1 MSGHFAS
8 PLPPGWPKMSVAEAH
23 AALTAPGSP
32 FWITTATIRGQ
43 PMRWWRNA
51 PPSLRDVFLGGRAFG
66 DRTFIVLDEERVSY
80 EGFARATLAL
90 AKRLE
95 QEGVTKGDRVAIVMR
110 NLPEWPV
117 SFFACV
123 LTGAI
128 ATPLNAWWTGEELAY
143 GLKDSGTTVAL
154 IDMERFDRVAPLL
167 RTLPDLRRVFVTRA
181 PSPPNSPQI
190 NRFEDVV
197 GAPNTWMDLPEGE
210 MPDVALATDDDLSI
224 FYTSGT
230 TGHPKG
236 AIQSHRGAIC
246 TIVAAQISAAR
257 PYLRRGEPLPTP
269 DPAIQRSVLLSVPF
283 FHTTGCHAVLI
294 PSLTIGAK
302 IVLQRRF
309 EPKAA
314 MALIERERITSAG
327 GVPTIAW
334 QILEHPDR
342 PNYDL
347 SSLESISYGGAPA
360 ASELMRRLKEV
371 FPQASAGLGWGMTE
385 TTSIFTQNGAE
396 DYVAHPES
404 SGPAIPVCD
413 MKIVDA
419 AGAELPVGEVG
430 ELLVRG
436 PNVVRG
442 YWRKPEANAQTFVD
456 GWLKTGDLARV
467 DEEGFL
473 YVVDRKKDMLI
484 RGGENIYC
492 IEVEDALYQH
502 PAIMDAAVVGLA
514 HRTLGEEPAAVV
526 TLKPG
531 EDATEADIRA
541 FVAEKIAAFK
551 VPVRVAIT
559 HEPLPRNANGKILK
573 QQLRGYLETQ

>member
-1 MSGHFAS
+1 
-8 PLPPGWPKMSVAEAH
+8 MSVAAAH
-23 AALTAPGSP
+23 AALTAPGAP
-32 FWITTATIRGQ
+32 FEMAEATIRGQ
-43 PMRWWRNA
+43 RLRVWKNA
-51 PPSLRDVFLGGRAFG
+51 PPTLRDIFLAGRAHG
-66 DRTFIVLDEERVSY
+66 ERTYIVLEDERVSF

-90 AKRLE
+90 AKRLGDD
-95 QEGVTKGDRVAIVMR
+95 GVRKGDRVAIVMR

-117 SFFACV
+117 AFFACV

-128 ATPLNAWWTGEELAY
+128 ATPLNAWWTGDELVY
-143 GLKDSGTTVAL
+143 GLKDSGAKIAL
-154 IDMERFDRVAPLL
+154 FDIERFGRIAPHLES
-167 RTLPDLRRVFVTRA
+167 LPDLQRVYITRA
-181 PSPPNSPQI
+181 TEMPAGVKLA
-190 NRFEDVV
+190 RFEDVV
-197 GAPNTWMDLPEGE
+197 GASGTWMSLPEGIVPE
-210 MPDVALATDDDLSI
+210 VPLDTDDDVSI

-236 AIQSHRGAIC
+236 AIQSHRGSVC
-246 TIVAAQISAAR
+246 TILAAQISGAR
-257 PYLRRGEPLPTP
+257 PFLRRGETLPVP
-269 DPAIQRSVLLSVPF
+269 DPAVQRSVLLSVPF
-283 FHTTGCHAVLI
+283 FHTTGCHAVMCPALA
-294 PSLTIGAK
+294 TGAK

-309 EPKAA
+309 EAKAA
-314 MALIERERITSAG
+314 MALIQSEKITSAG

-342 PNYDL
+342 HEFDL

-360 ASELMRRLKEV
+360 ASELMRKLRQN
-371 FPQASAGLGWGMTE
+371 FPAASSGLGWGMTE

-396 DYVAHPES
+396 DYVARPES

-413 MKIVDA
+413 MKIVGPSGED
-419 AGAELPVGEVG
+419 LPLGEVG

-442 YWRKPEANAQTFVD
+442 YWQKPEANAQTFVD
-456 GWLKTGDLARV
+456 GWLKTGDLARL
-467 DEEGFL
+467 DDEGFL
-473 YVVDRKKDMLI
+473 FVVDRKKDMLI

-502 PAIMDAAVVGLA
+502 PAIMDAAVIGLP

-531 EDATEADIRA
+531 SEATEDDIRT
-541 FVAEKIAAFK
+541 FVAGKIAAFK

-559 HEPLPRNANGKILK
+559 HETLPRNANGKIMK
-573 QQLRGYLETQ
+573 SQLRGHLE